1 MMKLCSKGGRGFTL
15 VEVLVVVVIIA
26 ILAAIAVSVYSR
38 YVDSARAAEAQEAIA
53 SILAS
58 EKVYFST
65 YGSYTTNIDN
75 LKMDLTQ
82 STLDRW
88 RFQINSSPSE
98 LRTIIA
104 TSTEKMRA
112 GAGKK
117 VIFDAQIG
125 EWTPDSY
132 GQ

>member
-1 MMKLCSKGGRGFTL
+1 MRFRFREAKGFTL

-53 SILAS
+53 SILAA
-58 EKVYFST
+58 EKVYYST
-65 YGSYTTNIDN
+65 YGSYTTNVDN
-75 LKMDLTQ
+75 LKVDMNR

-88 RFQINSSPSE
+88 RFQINSSPNE

-104 TSTEKMRA
+104 TSTEKMRG

-117 VIFDAQIG
+117 VVFDAQTG
-125 EWTPDSY
+125 DWTPDSY